1 MKTYTLIIGFLS
13 LATSVA
19 SQMTAE
25 KHIELFHKLWDPVT
39 KGHFAVKNINLD
51 MFADDVIFRDPVGGV
66 PDLVGKEAMVEYFKG
81 GESALISNWWEVR
94 SEFVQQDGILHVF
107 MTIAIVA
114 HNADKSGTCSL
125 IMDALGRQEL
135 NEDGKI
141 KLIEIYND
149 VHGTGISKCM
159 ESTAESPEEQEL

>member
-1 MKTYTLIIGFLS
+1 MNISALFLGSLS

-39 KGHFAVKNINLD
+39 KGNFAVKNINLD
-51 MFADDVIFRDPVGGV
+51 MFADDAILRNPVGGV
-66 PDLVGKEAMVEYFKG
+66 PDLVGKEAMVELFKER
-81 GESALISNWWEVR
+81 ESALISDWWEVR

-107 MTIAIVA
+107 MTIAAVA

-125 IMDALGRQEL
+125 FMDALVRQEL
-135 NEDGKI
+135 NEDGNI
-141 KLIEIYND
+141 KLFEIYND
-149 VHGTGISKCM
+149 VHGTGFLKCM
-159 ESTAESPEEQEL
+159 ASTAESQEEQEL

>member
-39 KGHFAVKNINLD
+39 KGHFAVKNINID
-51 MFADDVIFRDPVGGV
+51 MFADDVIFRDPVGGN
-66 PDLVGKEAMVEYFKG
+66 PDLVGKEAMVELFKG
-81 GESALISNWWEVR
+81 WESAFVSFWWEVR
-94 SEFVQQDGILHVF
+94 SEFVQQDGILHAF
-107 MTIAIVA
+107 MTIAAVT
-114 HNADKSGTCSL
+114 HNADKSGSCSAFT
-125 IMDALGRQEL
+125 DALIRQEL

-141 KLIEIYND
+141 KLFEIYND
-149 VHGTGISKCM
+149 MSMAREFRLQGKLPVRQS
-159 ESTAESPEEQEL
+159 Q